1 MVRNFS
7 AYRIYRLSTG
17 NWILAGLVTLPSLA
31 VFGSSLYYAAVA
43 LGYQDITELEHLKN
57 IALEIAV
64 LGADELLI
72 VCHRSEVYKII
83 FTLSSGIPTSFASIA
98 SATSLAVSPD
108 TFVYFFW
115 FTLLGG
121 LYTNSMLVT
130 LNSRE
135 YIRSR
140 GSDEP
145 IQMQSR
151 LRFRSG
157 TDVIARTP
165 SGLPNH
171 NPITIRI
178 DKQTESD
185 LQLVRRSTENLASG
199 EV

>member
-1 MVRNFS
+1 M
-7 AYRIYRLSTG
+7 G
-17 NWILAGLVTLPSLA
+17 NWILAGLVTLLSLA
-31 VFGSSLYYAAVA
+31 VFGSSFYYAAVA
-43 LGYQDITELEHLKN
+43 LSYQDITELEHLK
-57 IALEIAV
+57 
-64 LGADELLI
+64 DELLI
-72 VCHRSEVYKII
+72 VCHRSDFHKII
-83 FTLSSGIPTSFASIA
+83 FTLSSGIPTSFASIV

-108 TFVYFFW
+108 TFVYLFW

-140 GSDEP
+140 GCDEP
-145 IQMQSR
+145 IQMQSA

-157 TDVIARTP
+157 TEVIARTP
-165 SGLPNH
+165 PGLPNH

-185 LQLVRRSTENLASG
+185 LQLVRRSTENLASA